1 MTLFVVL
8 AEQRQ
13 NTWNDNNKEL
23 PVLSFV
29 IGELGRIINFF
40 DLWTICRHLF
50 RRGRNESIAW
60 SARLIVQFLIRSLL
74 ELVSDEES
82 KSARPLESASLP
94 LRVQEMEEQRKKDE
108 KEGKS
113 REDAWAG

>member
-1 MTLFVVL
+1 M
-8 AEQRQ
+8 
-13 NTWNDNNKEL
+13 
-23 PVLSFV
+23 
-29 IGELGRIINFF
+29 
-40 DLWTICRHLF
+40 
-50 RRGRNESIAW
+50 
-60 SARLIVQFLIRSLL
+60 QFLIRSLL

-113 REDAWAG
+113 REDA